1 MKLFKK
7 LPEKGLQN
15 IEWPDHVISLD
26 GKTFDEFIYRY
37 PLSMVDF
44 WAPWCGPCRVM
55 LPRLRKLSKIYKG
68 KVAFGRLN
76 TQENQ
81 DIAKRYRIMSIPN
94 LIVFSYGKKV
104 TALTGVKSVG
114 DIKTVIDRLL
124 KKGLR

>member
-7 LPEKGLQN
+7 SPEKEPQN
-15 IEWPDHVISLD
+15 IKWPDHVISLD
-26 GKTFDEFIYRY
+26 DKTFDEFIYRY

-44 WAPWCGPCRVM
+44 WAPWCGPCMVM

-81 DIAKRYRIMSIPN
+81 DIAKRYKIMSIPH

>member
-1 MKLFKK
+1 
-7 LPEKGLQN
+7 
-15 IEWPDHVISLD
+15 
-26 GKTFDEFIYRY
+26 
-37 PLSMVDF
+37 
-44 WAPWCGPCRVM
+44 M

-81 DIAKRYRIMSIPN
+81 DIAKRYRITSIPY

>member
-7 LPEKGLQN
+7 LPEKEPQN
-15 IEWPDHVISLD
+15 IEWPDYVISLD

-55 LPRLRKLSKIYKG
+55 LPRLRKLSKIYKD

-81 DIAKRYRIMSIPN
+81 DIAKRYKIMSIPN